1 MARIL
6 NSPNQS
12 VASEQLVLLQDA
24 LTEIKKL
31 IISGASTDEIKKV
44 INNFTSKFADK
55 ATRLAMERSLTQSV
69 NKMLYQYNY
78 NMNFVNQVFIQ
89 KVVKTYKVGS
99 GLTQSNK
106 SYTADLEAIYSE
118 YLNGNISQRKV
129 VEEFRGHITSGR
141 YGLALVRDYDKQVM
155 EQTKLLASEPG
166 KYTDKNGRAI
176 SLRNKVEMSV
186 RYAANQNDLAQYKS
200 EGVRLVWTSSHADAS
215 PRCAPFQGMLW
226 SLDGKSGIIDGHRYR
241 PIEEALNENGGN
253 SIINGYN
260 CRHYLIE
267 YEKGS
272 VAPKHYTS
280 AEIQKEYKI
289 DQKQRQYENNIRLL
303 KTEETLLRQQGFD
316 KEASL
321 YRKKWQ
327 ALNKKY
333 EQFSINNDRAYYPW
347 RTRISQ
353 EEREKIIQVRNLNVL
368 QKQID
373 DNSNIFTKPLKEVD
387 YILYGSK
394 VKMTQFEV
402 DKANFYKNIQH
413 TTSNNF
419 AEKSIDFFKDYQK
432 GVANENNFFLNT
444 ISFFEK
450 MENRPNREP
459 DYISYSKKTGK
470 ISSEYW
476 YTKEGVIRGSNHWG
490 SGVASCDWFLK
501 NKEYNGLEVKDEVE
515 YGFTKWEDF
524 VQKTDVVKVYNEEKD
539 KMESYLT
546 NFDNTLGKEKYGD
559 QLFLINNKVV
569 DKNGTTSK
577 DYSEYMIEKENS
589 NALEKMTKILD
600 DIDKNFDEKYLPQI
614 DLLIDSKLTQFL
626 DKYNIEY
633 ELKISKSGNEII
645 NIPELKLQ
653 DKIENILTTKTRKK
667 QILKYL
673 VEKNKI
679 NL

>member
-78 NMNFVNQVFIQ
+78 NMNVVNQVFIQ

-155 EQTKLLASEPG
+155 AQTKLLASEPG

-241 PIEEALNENGGN
+241 PIEEALNANSGN

-327 ALNKKY
+327 ALNKNY

-353 EEREKIIQVRNLNVL
+353 EEREK
-368 QKQID
+368 
-373 DNSNIFTKPLKEVD
+373 
-387 YILYGSK
+387 
-394 VKMTQFEV
+394 
-402 DKANFYKNIQH
+402 
-413 TTSNNF
+413 
-419 AEKSIDFFKDYQK
+419 
-432 GVANENNFFLNT
+432 
-444 ISFFEK
+444 
-450 MENRPNREP
+450 
-459 DYISYSKKTGK
+459 
-470 ISSEYW
+470 
-476 YTKEGVIRGSNHWG
+476 
-490 SGVASCDWFLK
+490 
-501 NKEYNGLEVKDEVE
+501 
-515 YGFTKWEDF
+515 
-524 VQKTDVVKVYNEEKD
+524 
-539 KMESYLT
+539 
-546 NFDNTLGKEKYGD
+546 
-559 QLFLINNKVV
+559 
-569 DKNGTTSK
+569 
-577 DYSEYMIEKENS
+577 
-589 NALEKMTKILD
+589 
-600 DIDKNFDEKYLPQI
+600 
-614 DLLIDSKLTQFL
+614 
-626 DKYNIEY
+626 
-633 ELKISKSGNEII
+633 
-645 NIPELKLQ
+645 
-653 DKIENILTTKTRKK
+653 KIESFK
-667 QILKYL
+667 
-673 VEKNKI
+673 
-679 NL
+679 